1 MVNWS
6 AVHKDKCSVW
16 IAGACC
22 SVVHVRLWEKAFNWY
37 LLSKKDKILST
48 EIARMQNDKIMY
60 YIKQHAFTIPTPQ
73 FTHFNRWV
81 TGNMFDEQTIRADL
95 PCRYHVMVPGCLK
108 KCITNTASVVTGLC
122 NKHKH
127 LHQAKRWKSLQITQS
142 CPYAVNFGP
151 HFYELTS
158 SNRQR
163 ARGTFYELEVLH

>member
-60 YIKQHAFTIPTPQ
+60 YKKQHAFTIPTPQ
-73 FTHFNRWV
+73 FTHFTRWV

-108 KCITNTASVVTGLC
+108 NVERTQLLLSPDCVINTNIFTRPNDEKASRL
-122 NKHKH
+122 
-127 LHQAKRWKSLQITQS
+127 LSL
-142 CPYAVNFGP
+142 A
-151 HFYELTS
+151 LM
-158 SNRQR
+158 
-163 ARGTFYELEVLH
+163 L